1 MTIRN
6 LEIFTKVAELGSMS
20 AAAKQLY
27 ITQPSVSLAIAE
39 IEKEYDVKLF
49 DRIGN
54 RLCLT
59 PTGHQL
65 MEYTSNI
72 IHHYKEMEM
81 FLKDESHNTSI
92 RVGATATI
100 GQNIISTIIERL
112 EREYP
117 GIKCEVTVASTGVIE
132 ERILR
137 SELDIGFVEGD
148 ISSSALVVNPILE
161 DELCVVCSKKHRFYK
176 RTSIHISELEGEHF
190 ILREAGSGTRAKV
203 ESILHENHINYHPQW
218 SCYSFESIKEA
229 IMHNLG
235 ITIMSPRVVRR
246 ELQNGELWTC
256 FIEDVSFK
264 RSFDLVYRQNKY
276 FSAPLTRFVEICEN
290 MKALDPDIHN

>member
-6 LEIFTKVAELGSMS
+6 LEIFTKVAEMGSMS
-20 AAAKQLY
+20 AAAKSLY

-59 PTGHQL
+59 PTGQQL
-65 MEYTSNI
+65 LVYTASI
-72 IHHYKEMEM
+72 IQQYKTMVL
-81 FLKDESHNTSI
+81 FLKDESHNAGI
-92 RVGATATI
+92 RVGATATV
-100 GQNIISTIIERL
+100 GHYIIAPIIEQL
-112 EREYP
+112 KKEFP
-117 GIKCEVTVASTGVIE
+117 GLKCEVTVASTGIIE
-132 ERILR
+132 DRLLK

-148 ISSSALVVNPILE
+148 ITEPTLVVKPVMD
-161 DELCVVCSKKHRFYK
+161 DELSVICSNRHPFYGRK
-176 RTSIHISELEGEHF
+176 SIHLQELEGEDF

-203 ESILHENHINYHPQW
+203 ESILRENHISFHPQW
-218 SCYSFESIKEA
+218 NCYSFESIKEA

-246 ELQNGELWTC
+246 ELQSNDLWACT
-256 FIEDVSFK
+256 IEDANFK
-264 RSFDLVYRQNKY
+264 RTFDLVCRQNKY
-276 FSAPLTRFVEICEN
+276 FSDSLARFVEICESMRN
-290 MKALDPDIHN
+290 L

>member
-20 AAAKQLY
+20 AAAKSLY

-54 RLCLT
+54 RLSLT
-59 PTGHQL
+59 PTGQQL
-65 MEYTSNI
+65 MGYTSSI
-72 IHHYKEMEM
+72 IQQYKEMEL
-81 FLKDESHNTSI
+81 FLKDESHNMGI

-100 GQNIISTIIERL
+100 GHYIIAPIIERL
-112 EREYP
+112 KKEMP
-117 GIKCEVTVASTGVIE
+117 GVKCEVTVASTGVIE
-132 ERILR
+132 ERLLR

-148 ISSSALVVNPILE
+148 ITVNNLVVAPIID
-161 DELCVVCSKKHRFYK
+161 DELCVVCSKRHRFYK
-176 RTSIHISELEGEHF
+176 RQSIRLQELEGENF

-203 ESILHENHINYHPQW
+203 ESILRENHISYNPQW
-218 SCYSFESIKEA
+218 NCYSFEAIKEA
-229 IMHNLG
+229 VMHNLG
-235 ITIMSPRVVRR
+235 ITIMSPQVVRH
-246 ELQNGELWTC
+246 ELQNGELWSCT
-256 FIEDVSFK
+256 IDDVSLK
-264 RSFDLVYRQNKY
+264 RTFDLVYRQNKY

-290 MKALDPDIHN
+290 VKALKGGLS